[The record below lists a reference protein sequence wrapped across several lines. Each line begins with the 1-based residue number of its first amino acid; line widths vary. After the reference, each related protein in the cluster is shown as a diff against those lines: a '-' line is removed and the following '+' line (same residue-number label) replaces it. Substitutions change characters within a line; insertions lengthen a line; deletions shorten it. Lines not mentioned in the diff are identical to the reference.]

1 MKLFRKAKERSIN
14 CGDFLPFFHE
24 YFQYR
29 ANLANLYSVFSC
41 DVNCSRPGCKVQSM
55 HIPVDIFDVIAA
67 ALHLKLNVDEVYH
80 RNYTLGITPIEDRSL
95 MGSVSLKLKKP
106 CPYLEL
112 DKCSIYRIRPLPC
125 ILFPE
130 YHAAVKVL
138 PGLGGKHKYNDYK
151 CLQTPFDVSDERM
164 QVLQQL
170 QRIMY
175 RELLVSN
182 FYLFNGSRY
191 WIDFGRL
198 DRGFIEE
205 ALPGLGIKAKT
216 RRELERILTFGMLEQ
231 IFDQCFRKLA
241 PLMELEKRILR
252 LKSRDCRT
260 QVFFQLQDHET
271 LRDLTR
277 REDDRAVVLRI
288 EKGKLKTDRARFISA
303 DHMAVW

>member
-1 MKLFRKAKERSIN
+1 
-14 CGDFLPFFHE
+14 
-24 YFQYR
+24 
-29 ANLANLYSVFSC
+29 
-41 DVNCSRPGCKVQSM
+41 M

-67 ALHLKLNVDEVYH
+67 ARRLKVNVDEVYH
-80 RNYTLGITPIEDRSL
+80 RNYTLGITPIEDRSV
-95 MGSVSLKLKKP
+95 MGSVALKLKKP

-112 DKCSIYRIRPLPC
+112 DKCSIYGIRPLPC

-130 YHAAVKVL
+130 YHAAVKAL
-138 PGLGGKHKYNDYK
+138 PGLGGQRRYNDYK
-151 CLQTPFDVSDERM
+151 CLQTPFDVPDERM

-182 FYLFNGSRY
+182 SYLFNGSPY

-216 RRELERILTFGMLEQ
+216 RRELERILTFEMLER
-231 IFDQCFRKLA
+231 IFDQCFRKLT

-252 LKSRDCRT
+252 LKSRDCQAR
-260 QVFFQLQDHET
+260 VFFQLQDHEK

-288 EKGKLKTDRARFISA
+288 EKGRLKTDRARFISA